1 MVCTLCGKENR
12 ERARFC
18 DGCGGALDAT
28 VTKTG
33 IDPELDAV
41 RHAFDERYLVESL
54 LGRGG
59 MGNVYKARERTLDRH
74 VALKIVPESRSGDA
88 SFIERFRREARIAA
102 RLRHPRIVSVHEVGT
117 MGPFPYFSMDYIE
130 GSTLRSVVERRSA
143 LPQEDAISIV
153 VEICRAV
160 AHAHSKG
167 IIHRDLKPENVMID
181 GEGDVF
187 VMDFGLARAV
197 EDESNLTQPG
207 MIMGTPFYMS
217 PEQLAG
223 RKLDER
229 SDVYS
234 IGLILYYCLTGS
246 DLFRA
251 DGFTAVLTK
260 HAEIRIRDVLQAQ
273 SLPDSIQDVL
283 SSMIEEDPNM
293 RARSVKESLERLTLR
308 KIVAL
313 GLAAT
318 SGQEE
323 DPAAVTLVSSV
334 IEAVPAEEGV
344 AAQED
349 LRVTAAAERR
359 KARLRSLLD
368 TM

>member
-1 MVCTLCGKENR
+1 
-12 ERARFC
+12 
-18 DGCGGALDAT
+18 
-28 VTKTG
+28 
-33 IDPELDAV
+33 
-41 RHAFDERYLVESL
+41 
-54 LGRGG
+54 
-59 MGNVYKARERTLDRH
+59 
-74 VALKIVPESRSGDA
+74 
-88 SFIERFRREARIAA
+88 
-102 RLRHPRIVSVHEVGT
+102 
-117 MGPFPYFSMDYIE
+117 
-130 GSTLRSVVERRSA
+130 

-197 EDESNLTQPG
+197 EDESSLTQPG

-273 SLPDSIQDVL
+273 KLPDSIQDVL

-318 SGQEE
+318 AEQEE
-323 DPAAVTLVSSV
+323 DSVATTAVSIQT
-334 IEAVPAEEGV
+334 IPAED
-344 AAQED
+344 AAGAGQED
-349 LRVTAAAERR
+349 LRVAAAAERR